1 LDDLPLFLR
10 RAFHSSVTPP
20 REPVFISLPM
30 NILDE
35 IGSPKIL
42 PPSRIELSSVSGQVE
57 ELAAGLLRERS
68 GAPPM
73 KKHRWSLWC

>member
-1 LDDLPLFLR
+1 
-10 RAFHSSVTPP
+10 
-20 REPVFISLPM
+20 M

-57 ELAAGLLRERS
+57 ELAAGLLRKRS